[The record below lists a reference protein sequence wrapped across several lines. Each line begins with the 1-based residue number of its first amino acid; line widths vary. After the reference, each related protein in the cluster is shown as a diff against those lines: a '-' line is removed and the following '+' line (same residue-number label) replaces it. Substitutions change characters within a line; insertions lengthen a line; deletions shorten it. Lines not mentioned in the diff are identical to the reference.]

1 LAPAVLMDT
10 SLLVAFVAGSSEYG
24 EWTRCQFKRHKPPLL
39 TCEPVSTEAA
49 FLLKRDRASAYTLFQ
64 LLDRGV
70 LSLEFS
76 LTDQM
81 TDVHEFMGRYRDT
94 PRSLRD
100 ASLVRMAEINPQVT
114 VSTLKRYFRVYRK
127 HERLVVPVLT
137 P

>member
-1 LAPAVLMDT
+1 
-10 SLLVAFVAGSSEYG
+10 
-24 EWTRCQFKRHKPPLL
+24 
-39 TCEPVSTEAA
+39 
-49 FLLKRDRASAYTLFQ
+49 
-64 LLDRGV
+64 
-70 LSLEFS
+70 
-76 LTDQM
+76 M

-114 VSTLKRYFRVYRK
+114 VFTLERYFRVYRN